1 MTNLPDQ
8 PWKIAR
14 MNKFTYALALGA
26 GLVLSLASPN
36 AQADPI
42 VQSLTTADLSASQ
55 FSSLFT
61 PTPGVAALTQNYSF
75 ENTGTA
81 GSVESQVFTGT
92 GAATGLYAY
101 AYQFT
106 VNKATDVTT
115 GEPTSVNSTSM
126 LFNATPVVTNFTGS
140 NAAAYV
146 VTNGAI
152 GSLAA
157 PVAAAGSGIQTPSTI
172 AWQPGMSTG
181 SLTFQYLNPTT
192 GTGPL
197 AAGATSGTIVMI
209 STQPFSQQNVFVS
222 LQNPEPQNGY
232 PVVWSPSAGAID
244 QVPAPEPA
252 TVLAWASVLAALAI
266 GHRFRRNHRPM
277 LV

>member
-1 MTNLPDQ
+1 
-8 PWKIAR
+8 

-26 GLVLSLASPN
+26 GLVLSLVAPN
-36 AQADPI
+36 AQAAPI
-42 VQSLTTADLSASQ
+42 VQSLTTANMSSAQ
-55 FSSLFT
+55 FDSLFT

-75 ENTGTA
+75 VNTGTA
-81 GSVESQVFTGT
+81 GTVESQVFTGT

-106 VNKATDVTT
+106 VNNATDTT
-115 GEPTSVNSTSM
+115 TQEPTSVNSTSM
-126 LFNATPVVTNFTGS
+126 LFNATPVVTSFTGS
-140 NAAAYV
+140 NAAAYT
-146 VTNGAI
+146 VTDGAI
-152 GSLAA
+152 GSMAK
-157 PVAAAGSGIQTPSTI
+157 PVAAAGQGVQTPSTI
-172 AWQPGMSTG
+172 AWQPGTSTG

-232 PVVWSPSAGAID
+232 PVVWSPSAGSID

-252 TVLAWASVLAALAI
+252 TILAWASVLAALAV
-266 GHRFRRNHRPM
+266 GHRFRRNHKPM
-277 LV
+277 PV